1 MRKVFYAAPHIPLR
15 QAQRAFT
22 LVELMVALVIVAI
35 VSLLA
40 FQGLSSIIRARD
52 DLSKQ
57 QQLLRDQNRLIT
69 ILEQDLLFLAK
80 PERDLMPVWP
90 IWISTE
96 NGVSKLGLIRDVT
109 RPGEATAYQKIEYT
123 WRDKKLERRA
133 TAWPVRGEA
142 NPENTGVVVVL
153 ERIQNI
159 QFELYFPL
167 VGWVPEYD
175 PYKTTSGSG
184 GGILMPTGLALRLF
198 PLPLYQ
204 PPAVA
209 QSADMPPTQPL
220 LRTFVLNK
228 P

>member
-1 MRKVFYAAPHIPLR
+1 MSALIRYPLHALPR

-69 ILEQDLLFLAK
+69 ILEQDLQFLAK

-90 IWISTE
+90 IWIGAE
-96 NGVSKLGLIRDVT
+96 NGVPKLGLIRDVT
-109 RPGEATAYQKIEYT
+109 RPSGVTTYQKIEYV
-123 WRDKKLERRA
+123 WRDEKLERRA
-133 TAWPVRGEA
+133 TAWPAAGES
-142 NPENTGVVVVL
+142 NPQGFSAVVL
-153 ERIQNI
+153 ERVQNI

-198 PLPLYQ
+198 PVPLYQ
-204 PPAVA
+204 
-209 QSADMPPTQPL
+209 SAASASSQPSQPL
-220 LRTFVLNK
+220 LRTFLLNK

>member
-1 MRKVFYAAPHIPLR
+1 MSAASRYPLPAPS
-15 QAQRAFT
+15 QTQRAFT

-57 QQLLRDQNRLIT
+57 QQLLRDQNRLIA

-109 RPGEATAYQKIEYT
+109 RPGIKNGD
-123 WRDKKLERRA
+123 R
-133 TAWPVRGEA
+133 
-142 NPENTGVVVVL
+142 
-153 ERIQNI
+153 
-159 QFELYFPL
+159 
-167 VGWVPEYD
+167 
-175 PYKTTSGSG
+175 
-184 GGILMPTGLALRLF
+184 
-198 PLPLYQ
+198 
-204 PPAVA
+204 
-209 QSADMPPTQPL
+209 
-220 LRTFVLNK
+220 
-228 P
+228 